1 MKRSTAVAL
10 TKKALHI
17 AAATPDD
24 TKEAIDDWL
33 GDNLGRAAREFRVVP
48 SKSSERELVYEGTI
62 DIGGTK
68 VGIGIEFEW

>member
-10 TKKALHI
+10 TKKAMHI

-24 TKEAIDDWL
+24 MQGAIDGWL
-33 GDNLGRAAREFRVVP
+33 KDNLGRAARQFKLVP
-48 SKSSERELVYEGTI
+48 SKSSDGELVYEALI
-62 DIGGTK
+62 DIEGTK